1 MSLPPRAKPADFS
14 VATAN
19 SPTRMA
25 ALLAP
30 MSPSKCLRRVLV
42 GSAATF
48 LALVGTGLPTLAQ
61 KTAVKPDHVLWRNQ
75 RGQMNTVVGAVSENS
90 LTNVVVDTGT
100 STRKLD
106 TLAVERVEFGDVPA
120 SYSDAQTYLARGDIE
135 NAAASFTLAAG
146 DASARPIVRAH
157 ARLSAAQAWLKRGAN
172 DRSALDK
179 AKKDCELFLSEFA
192 TSRDVPEARLL
203 LGRLQRLSGDA
214 AGAASTYSALYK
226 EGTSGTAGYPPRL
239 SFQAGLDAGEAF
251 LAQKDAP
258 KAREL
263 YLGLDAALGTALA
276 ALADNDPLRPLFTSI
291 QSEARL
297 GEGYCLLAS
306 GSLSQAKTFFQG
318 QISAAEKQAAR
329 RFGARLGLG
338 EALLAEGSARAAQLE
353 FAQVS
358 AIDHTDQDRTARA
371 LVGLAESALA
381 LNAKNDAKLWLEAVR
396 SQHGDTPAALRAQ
409 ELLQKL

>member
-1 MSLPPRAKPADFS
+1 
-14 VATAN
+14 V
-19 SPTRMA
+19 
-25 ALLAP
+25 
-30 MSPSKCLRRVLV
+30 
-42 GSAATF
+42 
-48 LALVGTGLPTLAQ
+48 
-61 KTAVKPDHVLWRNQ
+61 
-75 RGQMNTVVGAVSENS
+75 
-90 LTNVVVDTGT
+90 
-100 STRKLD
+100 
-106 TLAVERVEFGDVPA
+106 
-120 SYSDAQTYLARGDIE
+120 
-135 NAAASFTLAAG
+135 
-146 DASARPIVRAH
+146 
-157 ARLSAAQAWLKRGAN
+157 
-172 DRSALDK
+172 
-179 AKKDCELFLSEFA
+179 
-192 TSRDVPEARLL
+192 
-203 LGRLQRLSGDA
+203 
-214 AGAASTYSALYK
+214 
-226 EGTSGTAGYPPRL
+226 
-239 SFQAGLDAGEAF
+239 
-251 LAQKDAP
+251 
-258 KAREL
+258 
-263 YLGLDAALGTALA
+263 
-276 ALADNDPLRPLFTSI
+276 LADNDPLRPLFTSI